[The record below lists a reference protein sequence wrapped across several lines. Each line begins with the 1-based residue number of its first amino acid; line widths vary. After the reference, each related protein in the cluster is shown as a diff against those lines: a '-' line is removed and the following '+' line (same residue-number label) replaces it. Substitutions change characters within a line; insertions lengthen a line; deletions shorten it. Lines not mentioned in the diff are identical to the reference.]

1 MGFISRLTTAGLL
14 ALAAGGGY
22 RLLNNRNP
30 EKLTALSNASR
41 QPAPI
46 EYEYFSPGDDLE
58 RIDITELRAA
68 AQRLHGL
75 RVPLNIAMYAFTD
88 RAIAQVL
95 VEDADAGAVIRVY
108 RDGEQYEA
116 EERDAE
122 RYGRAS
128 VASMFRGHDNIH
140 VRVKPA
146 SRVDLMHLKCWS
158 DGKVLRDG
166 SANWSPAGLKRQDN
180 NVHFTT
186 DPQEVQE
193 FNRNFE
199 QMWNR
204 STNVRVQ

>member
-14 ALAAGGGY
+14 ALAVGGGY
-22 RLLNNRNP
+22 RLLNHRNP

-41 QPAPI
+41 LPAPI
-46 EYEYFSPGDDLE
+46 EYEYFSPRENLE

-95 VEDADAGAVIRVY
+95 VEDADAGTAIRIY

-116 EERDAE
+116 EERDAQ
-122 RYGRAS
+122 RYGRGS
-128 VASMFRGHDNIH
+128 VTSMFRGHNNIH

-146 SRVDLMHLKCWS
+146 SGVDLMHLKCWS
-158 DGKVLRDG
+158 DGQVLRNG

-180 NVHFTT
+180 DVHFTT
-186 DPQEVQE
+186 DPQEVQK
-193 FNRNFE
+193 FNRDFE
-199 QMWNR
+199 QMWDR

>member
-1 MGFISRLTTAGLL
+1 VGFISRLTTAGLL
-14 ALAAGGGY
+14 ALAASGGY
-22 RLLNNRNP
+22 HLLNNRNP
-30 EKLTALSNASR
+30 QKLTALSNASR

-58 RIDITELRAA
+58 RIDIRELRAA
-68 AQRLHGL
+68 AQWLHGL

-95 VEDADAGAVIRVY
+95 VEDADAGTVIRVY

-128 VASMFRGHDNIH
+128 VTSMFRGHNNIH
-140 VRVKPA
+140 VRVKSA

-180 NVHFTT
+180 DVNFTT

>member
-58 RIDITELRAA
+58 RIDITELRPA

-95 VEDADAGAVIRVY
+95 VEDADAGTAIRIY

-128 VASMFRGHDNIH
+128 VASMFGGHDNIH

-146 SRVDLMHLKCWS
+146 SRMDLMHLKCWS

-180 NVHFTT
+180 DAHFTT
-186 DPQEVQE
+186 DPQKVRE
-193 FNRNFE
+193 FNRDFE
-199 QMWNR
+199 QMWDR
-204 STNVRVQ
+204 STNIRVQ